1 MTAAGGTARI
11 AVLFGATLG
20 LSGADTATISATTDD
35 IEHAFGVGN
44 AEVGLLVS
52 IVTLLGALFAI
63 PVGVVADRFR
73 RTRLLAAS
81 VACWAVAL
89 VLSGTAQSYWWM
101 LAARSLLGVVTAA
114 AGPLIASLVGDY
126 VPGYRRGRVYGVIL
140 SGELIGT
147 GCGFVV
153 SGELAGLVSWRLA
166 MLWLV
171 PVGALLAW
179 LIHRLPEPDRGG
191 PRRPADRTGRDPMP
205 GMLAERGI
213 RPVERMVLHDD
224 PAKRSLWWAIGYVL
238 RVRTNVVI
246 IVASALGYFF
256 FAAIRSFAIV
266 YAMRQYSL
274 PKSVASLLVVVIGAG
289 AVVGV
294 LAGGRLTDRLL
305 RRGHPRVRVAVPAV
319 CLLILTPVLAAA
331 VASTDALLAVPL
343 LAIGTAVLAAAN
355 PPFDAARLDIMH
367 PRLWGR
373 AEAVRT
379 ALRSIAETSGPVGL
393 GLVADAL
400 HTVPQGWTYSVLLFM
415 APLPVAG
422 LIALLGLRTYLR
434 DVATALASVRATSP
448 GTAAR

>member
-1 MTAAGGTARI
+1 
-11 AVLFGATLG
+11 
-20 LSGADTATISATTDD
+20 
-35 IEHAFGVGN
+35 
-44 AEVGLLVS
+44 
-52 IVTLLGALFAI
+52 
-63 PVGVVADRFR
+63 
-73 RTRLLAAS
+73 
-81 VACWAVAL
+81 
-89 VLSGTAQSYWWM
+89 
-101 LAARSLLGVVTAA
+101 
-114 AGPLIASLVGDY
+114 
-126 VPGYRRGRVYGVIL
+126 
-140 SGELIGT
+140 
-147 GCGFVV
+147 
-153 SGELAGLVSWRLA
+153 
-166 MLWLV
+166 
-171 PVGALLAW
+171 
-179 LIHRLPEPDRGG
+179 
-191 PRRPADRTGRDPMP
+191 
-205 GMLAERGI
+205 MLAERGI

-343 LAIGTAVLAAAN
+343 LAIGTAILAAAN

-448 GTAAR
+448 GAGR